1 MQTTFTKND
10 LNETT
15 SRNALVRIISDA
27 KHGGF
32 IVVHGL
38 ATKGGHGEVSD
49 YTFCKGIS
57 YPNAVEKSLEMVSE
71 IENNPIFSVEV
82 TRGTWQN
89 ANGEINPTNRKSK
102 DYPIAKAVTKVYG
115 HCDDVFI
122 NALAKVKM
130 SLIAPK
136 EPTKDYKSLGN
147 GIYEDEAGVIY
158 LRDLRLVSKKVIKK
172 GDYPFSASGEETSIA
187 EAIKREMP
195 VGKYRMFHLGGDY
208 EKIAID
214 GQEISMEGEVEQVKE
229 DVAIAVKE
237 LVTG

>member
-10 LNETT
+10 LNETA
-15 SRNALVRIISDA
+15 SRNALIRTIADA

-32 IVVHGL
+32 IVVHSL

-49 YTFCKGIS
+49 YTFQKGIS
-57 YPNAVEKSLEMVSE
+57 YPNAVKASLEMIDA
-71 IENNPIFSVEV
+71 IEKDMTYSIEV

-89 ANGEINPTNRKSK
+89 ANGEINPTNRKNK
-102 DYPIAKAVTKVYG
+102 DFPIPVAVKIVYG
-115 HCDDVFI
+115 HCDNAFI

-136 EPTKDYKSLGN
+136 EAQKDYKSLGN
-147 GIYEDEAGVIY
+147 GIYEDEAGIIY
-158 LRDLRLVSKKVIKK
+158 LRDLRLISKKVITE
-172 GDYPFSASGEETSIA
+172 GDYPFSAQGEETAIA
-187 EAIKREMP
+187 DALKRDMP

-214 GQEISMEGEVEQVKE
+214 GQEISMEGKEVEQVK
-229 DVAIAVKE
+229 DVTKVKE
-237 LVTG
+237 LVNA